1 MRIALLSIH
10 YPPLRSSCAVQMRD
24 LAQELLRLGHEP
36 IMIVPTEGDR
46 ITETIDGVQLYRL
59 PAPKIIDTGNIRRGL
74 SEVLLPF
81 FMLYGLR
88 RSNFPSRE
96 LDAVIWYS
104 PTIFFGPVVHFLKRM
119 SGCPA
124 YLILRDI
131 FPEWALDLGIIKKG
145 PIYYMFKLVSIYQ
158 YSVANII
165 GVQSSSNLGYL
176 KKWSMFPG
184 RKLEVLNNWLSSAN
198 EKRTKISLVDTA
210 LKGRK
215 VFVYIGNMG
224 VAQGMDVLI
233 DLAESLKDR
242 QDIGFLFVGRGS
254 EVENLKKYSSG
265 KNLTNFLFYDEI
277 ASEEIPSL
285 LRICHVGLISL
296 DPRHKTH
303 NIPGKFL
310 TYMQAALPV
319 LAKVNAGTDLVNIIQ
334 DNRVGYVYTDNE
346 IDDFRSLAEDIV
358 DNKVNFQSMSVQ
370 ARSLSYRMFSSNRAA
385 KQITSSFYRV

>member
-1 MRIALLSIH
+1 
-10 YPPLRSSCAVQMRD
+10 MRD

-265 KNLTNFLFYDEI
+265 KNLTNILFYDEI